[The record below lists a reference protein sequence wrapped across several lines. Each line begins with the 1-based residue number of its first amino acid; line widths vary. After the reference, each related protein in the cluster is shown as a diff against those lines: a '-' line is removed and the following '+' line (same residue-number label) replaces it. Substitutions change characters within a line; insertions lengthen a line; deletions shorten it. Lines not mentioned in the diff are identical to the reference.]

1 MAASAGKQGAT
12 SLSFFVEAF
21 WPSTQTWAEGV
32 LGRQVVYRTKR
43 SMDEA
48 DL

>member
-1 MAASAGKQGAT
+1 MAASAGKEGAT
-12 SLSFFVEAF
+12 SLSFSVEAF
-21 WPSTQTWAEGV
+21 WLSTQTWAEGV